1 VTAAEMDGV
10 TFDRMQLSDAADVA
24 VLAGQLG
31 YPSTAEDIRARM
43 SLFEREAGEQLR
55 VARLDSKVVGWV
67 HFQLHR
73 SLATEPRVELANVVV
88 DEKLRGRG
96 IGARL
101 VALAE
106 EWGKAQGIRKIRL
119 ASRVTR
125 PEAHKLYLR
134 LGYTIEKTSHVFT
147 KPL

>member
-1 VTAAEMDGV
+1 MDGV
-10 TFDRMQLSDAADVA
+10 SFDRMELSDAADVA

-31 YPSTAEDIRARM
+31 YPCSTGDIRARI
-43 SLFEREAGEQLR
+43 EAFSKEPVEQLR
-55 VARLDSKVVGWV
+55 VARLGTRVAGWV
-67 HFQLHR
+67 HFHLQR
-73 SLATEPRVELANVVV
+73 SLTTDSRVELATIVV

-101 VALAE
+101 VAMAE
-106 EWGKAQGIRKIRL
+106 EWGREQGLPKIRL

-134 LGYTIEKTSHVFT
+134 LGYTIDKTSHVFV